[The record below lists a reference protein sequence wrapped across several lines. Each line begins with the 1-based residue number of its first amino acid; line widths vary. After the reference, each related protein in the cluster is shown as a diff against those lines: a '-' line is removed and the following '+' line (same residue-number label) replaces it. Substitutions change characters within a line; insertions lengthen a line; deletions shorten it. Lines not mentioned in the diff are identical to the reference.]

1 MVSYAL
7 SQSRVEPDSAN
18 AHDDQQSPVAMG
30 QKGEIARRPGAA
42 CGLTIIG

>member
-7 SQSRVEPDSAN
+7 SQSRVEPDSAS

-30 QKGEIARRPGAA
+30 QKGAITRRPGTARD
-42 CGLTIIG
+42 LTIIG